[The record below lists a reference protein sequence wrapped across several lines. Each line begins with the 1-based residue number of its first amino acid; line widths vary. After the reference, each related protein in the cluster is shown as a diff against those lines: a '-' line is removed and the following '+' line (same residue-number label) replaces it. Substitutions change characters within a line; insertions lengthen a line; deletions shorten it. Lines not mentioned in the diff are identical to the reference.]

1 MKSTAP
7 GYMIVLTLMLCAVAV
22 AAVTYLARKKSVYV
36 PLAYGVL
43 EKEKA
48 SQLAASGIQVALSQL
63 AGRKK
68 TETDKDT
75 KSPDPHGADK
85 QMLTFLLPNLGRWQ
99 TFVLKEKTDGIT
111 GIIKICIT
119 SEDGKLDLNAVYD
132 FKEKKFLGEK
142 ENNEE
147 KNYRT
152 IIENFLN
159 TVGTI
164 VGASNLFSG
173 LEEFLKKRD
182 APIGDIT
189 QLLTIKEF
197 EPFKSALFYEPTENK
212 KSITLADIFT
222 VWGTTGLAIN
232 SWLLSPS
239 IQRSIGIMQ
248 SDFMVKMDDALVKKV
263 VDSYDP
269 SLKLTQAWEKMF
281 VPLYGI
287 PLASLPTYVKGVLD
301 IKFGPRVFS
310 VLSYGIVGKTTQKL
324 LAIITLKKDPSSGS
338 DAAYSVVI
346 KKLYWL

>member
-7 GYMIVLTLMLCAVAV
+7 GYMILLTLMLSAVAV
-22 AAVTYLARKKSVYV
+22 AAVTYVARKKSVYV
-36 PLAYGVL
+36 PIAYSVL

-48 SQLAASGIQVALSQL
+48 CQLAASGIQVALSQL

-68 TETDKDT
+68 IETDKDK

-85 QMLTFLLPNLGRWQ
+85 QMLNFLLPALGRWQ
-99 TFVLKEKTDGIT
+99 TFVLHEKTDGIN
-111 GIIKICIT
+111 GSIKICIT
-119 SEDGKLDLNAVYD
+119 SEDGKLDLNAAYD

-152 IIENFLN
+152 IVEKFLT

-164 VGASNLFSG
+164 VGASNLFQG

-182 APIGDIT
+182 APLSDIT

-197 EPFKSALFYEPTENK
+197 EPFKSAVFYEPSDNK
-212 KSITLADIFT
+212 KNIALADLFT
-222 VWGTTGLAIN
+222 VWGTTGLTMNA
-232 SWLLSPS
+232 WLLSPS
-239 IQRSIGIMQ
+239 IQRSIGSMQ
-248 SDFMVKMDDALVKKV
+248 SDFMVKMDDTLVKTV

-269 SLKLTQAWEKMF
+269 NLKLTQAWEKIF
-281 VPLYGI
+281 APLYGI